1 MDTRIKDFS
10 GSLMAGS
17 MNKLREAKASKA
29 EAAFYSLFDSAVKNN
44 AGKDN
49 TADLGQLSANAA
61 KSDGAD
67 VSAQQNTKA
76 AADTVRPETTQQG
89 DASENVKNDVK
100 VDDSKQT
107 AVEKAEAV
115 IKKICD
121 ELGIDEEQLIQ
132 QMDGLM
138 ESIMALLMQE
148 FDVTKEQLNQVLDS
162 MGLTVA
168 DLLDKT
174 DLMSVLVEL
183 SGAED
188 ISAVLTNEELYVQT
202 QDIVQQIATLQE
214 DFAEVSQL
222 SPEELQKLSQSI
234 ETVRQPEK
242 VQENPEPVAEQPQD
256 VADMP
261 DTEQPVLEITAEKVQ
276 PEKDSSQPEH
286 SMTGQEGFQQFTGR
300 VAQFVQ
306 ETVRADGSMFAQN
319 VDMEEIIRQIVDH
332 VKLEVQPDTTSLE
345 MQLHPE
351 SYGKLNLHVSVREG
365 VVTAQMAV
373 ENEMVRSALEAQVV
387 MLKDEMAARGL
398 KVDAVEVTI
407 ASHEFER
414 NLDEGQQEQE
424 HAQETDSH
432 THRRINLQSE
442 PLTLEELM
450 EMSESEALTRKI
462 MLENGNSID
471 YSA

>member
-17 MNKLREAKASKA
+17 MNKLREAKTSKA

-49 TADLGQLSANAA
+49 TADLGQLSANADKTDA
-61 KSDGAD
+61 AD
-67 VSAQQNTKA
+67 VSAKQNTKA
-76 AADTVRPETTQQG
+76 AADTVRPEMTQQG
-89 DASENVKNDVK
+89 DASENVKNAVK

-121 ELGIDEEQLIQ
+121 ELGIDEEQLVQ

-162 MGLTVA
+162 MGLTVT
-168 DLLDKT
+168 DLFDKT

-202 QDIVQQIATLQE
+202 QDIMQQIATLQE
-214 DFAEVSQL
+214 DFAETGQL

-234 ETVRQPEK
+234 ETVRQP
-242 VQENPEPVAEQPQD
+242 
-256 VADMP
+256 
-261 DTEQPVLEITAEKVQ
+261 VLEITAEKAQ

-306 ETVRADGSMFAQN
+306 ETVRADGSMVTQN
-319 VDMEEIIRQIVDH
+319 IDMEEIIRQIVDH

-387 MLKDEMAARGL
+387 MLKEEMAARGL

-424 HAQETDSH
+424 HAHETDAH

-442 PLTLEELM
+442 PLTLEGLM
-450 EMSESEALTRKI
+450 EMSEAEALTRKI